1 MRSARDAR
9 QMEELA
15 SPEWA
20 ETLVNVGNGIEK
32 CNACFSALGIL
43 FRGTGPHPPG
53 LLFFM

>member
-1 MRSARDAR
+1 MMSARDAR

-15 SPEWA
+15 SPEWTEA
-20 ETLVNVGNGIEK
+20 LVNVGYGIEK

-43 FRGTGPHPPG
+43 FRGIGPQPPG